1 MKGDLLEC
9 WKKQQELIGE
19 KSLSHSAVILYVVL
33 LDIWRSLCRRSYFTV
48 SNKRLIE
55 RAGFGSHVSLDR
67 AKKEL
72 VKAGLIE
79 IDSSKKKFG
88 TRYIIK

>member
-9 WKKQQELIGE
+9 WKKQQSLIEE
-19 KSLSHSAVILYVVL
+19 KKLSHTAVILYVVL
-33 LDIWRSLCRRSYFTV
+33 LDLWRSLKRKSYFTV
-48 SNKRLIE
+48 SNKRLAE

-79 IDSSKKKFG
+79 TESSKKKFG
-88 TRYIIK
+88 TRYFIK